1 MSASG
6 QLESLHPQL
15 RSLLGNPQPITRRA
29 FVVTSLGGG
38 FALAV
43 LPISA
48 QTITTSSEGLV
59 AGEVKIP
66 VQGGEI
72 PGYRAMPAT
81 GNNFPTILVVQEVF
95 GVHEWIKDIC
105 RRLAKMGY
113 YAIAP
118 ELYARQ
124 GDPMK
129 ISDTNQLMKD
139 IVSKVSDQQVTG
151 DLDAAV
157 AYAKSTGKADT
168 AKLGITGF
176 CWGGRIVWMY
186 AGHNPNLK
194 AAVAWYGQV
203 AISFHAGDKTPLDIV
218 SNIKAPVLGLYGGD
232 DPGIPPETTRKIN
245 DAMKSAGKT
254 VEIVTYPGAPHGF
267 LADYRPSY
275 QKEAS
280 EDGWKRMLAW
290 FKKHGVA

>member
-232 DPGIPPETTRKIN
+232 DPGIPPETTKKIN

-280 EDGWKRMLAW
+280 EDGWKRMTAW
-290 FKKHGVA
+290 FKKYVG

>member
-1 MSASG
+1 MSASRH
-6 QLESLHPQL
+6 LESLHPQL
-15 RSLLGNPQPITRRA
+15 HSLWGDPKPVGRRR
-29 FVVTSLGGG
+29 FVVTSLGAG

-43 LPISA
+43 LPVSA
-48 QTITTSSEGLV
+48 QTITTSSDGLV
-59 AGEVKIP
+59 AGEVKVP

-81 GNNFPTILVVQEVF
+81 GNGFPTILVVQEVF

-139 IVSKVSDQQVTG
+139 IVSKVPDQQVMG

-168 AKLGITGF
+168 ARLGITGF

-186 AGHNPNLK
+186 AGHNSNLK

-203 AISFHAGDKTPLDIV
+203 AISFHAGDKTPLDIARD
-218 SNIKAPVLGLYGGD
+218 IKAPVLGLYGGD
-232 DPGIPPETTRKIN
+232 DPGIPPDTTKKIN
-245 DAMKSAGKT
+245 DAMKAAGKT
-254 VEIVTYPGAPHGF
+254 VEIVTYPDTPHGF

-275 QKEAS
+275 RKEAS
-280 EDGWKRMLAW
+280 DDGWKRMTAW
-290 FKKHGVA
+290 FKKYVG

>member
-1 MSASG
+1 MSASR

-139 IVSKVSDQQVTG
+139 IVSKVSDQQVMG

-176 CWGGRIVWMY
+176 CWGGRTVWMY

-218 SNIKAPVLGLYGGD
+218 GNIKAPVLGLYGGD

-280 EDGWKRMLAW
+280 EDGWKRMTAW
-290 FKKHGVA
+290 FKKYVG

>member
-1 MSASG
+1 MSASRH
-6 QLESLHPQL
+6 LESLHPQL

-139 IVSKVSDQQVTG
+139 IVSKVSDQQVMG
-151 DLDAAV
+151 DLDAAI

-168 AKLGITGF
+168 TKLGITGF

-186 AGHNPNLK
+186 AGHNPSLK
-194 AAVAWYGQV
+194 AAVVWYGQV

-218 SNIKAPVLGLYGGD
+218 RNIKAPVLGLYGGD
-232 DPGIPPETTRKIN
+232 DPGIPPETTKKIN

-280 EDGWKRMLAW
+280 EDGWKRMTAW
-290 FKKHGVA
+290 FKKYIA